1 MISWS
6 CKRKERKKK
15 NARKMGKKVL
25 KTDTSGD
32 GHISR
37 EEFENVFRE
46 DPNLKTWFSAQ
57 DLDTEDIGLLYD
69 FLDDGDEDLTP
80 EDLCKGISRLKGTA
94 KSLDV
99 VGLMHMVRLLDHRL
113 EIIDGRLMKHF
124 KTNTNNDCTF
134 IL

>member
-57 DLDTEDIGLLYD
+57 DLDADDIDLLYD
-69 FLDDGDEDLTP
+69 FLDDGDECLTP
-80 EDLCKGISRLKGTA
+80 EDLSKGICRLKGTA

-99 VGLMHMVRLLDHRL
+99 IGLMHMVRLVHHRL
-113 EIIDGRLMKHF
+113 ETLDAKIMKHF
-124 KTNTNNDCTF
+124 KTNN
-134 IL
+134 